1 MTAQSGLGFSGIV
14 AIQIPDEGA
23 TGEVLTK
30 LTPDDYDYD
39 WLAAGGGAAP
49 ANAEYVVMSLDAV
62 LTDERVLTAGAD
74 IDIVDGGAGGAVTI
88 SVTALAFGDVFKVGT
103 PVDNEIGVWT
113 GDGTLEGDPDLI
125 WDGVEL
131 NIGGNVHIRGDTLVL
146 QDGSAGP
153 FSIFHDANDE
163 LILYSG
169 GNSSIT
175 GANIQML
182 GGARPSLSNHMF
194 FRANTAIWQSW
205 NETSGLWTIFTG
217 IGAKTEALNID
228 ASQDATFASEVLA
241 IGDIESPRMVTRA
254 AIPTFAM
261 EDSDNPS
268 LDKQNWDFTIL
279 GDAFVARIWNNNYV
293 NFRNWWVVDR
303 QFTLSFIEIKRIRLF
318 AGAAVLAIDINDDGD
333 VSLPQDVLVGGTFT
347 SQGIDDN
354 ATAEKIQIA
363 DNLIDLL
370 TDVDILGTVNVAGF
384 VQYATLTDAALDDI
398 ANAVNTD
405 AGKIQGAMVYNSTQ
419 DVPVY
424 AVGAADGDVWVD
436 GAGTTV
442 NTPV

>member
-113 GDGTLEGDPDLI
+113 GDGTLEGDPLLT
-125 WDGVEL
+125 WDGLVL
-131 NIGGNVHIRGDTLVL
+131 TIGGDADILGDLLTV
-146 QDGSAGP
+146 GNTGGP
-153 FSIFHDANDE
+153 FSILNNVNDE
-163 LILYSG
+163 LTLFSG
-169 GNSSIT
+169 GNT
-175 GANIQML
+175 TAVGANIQML
-182 GGARPSLSNHMF
+182 GGARPSLSDHMF
-194 FRANTAIWQSW
+194 FRANIRTWQQW
-205 NETSGLWTIFTG
+205 NETFGEWTISTG
-217 IGAKTEALNID
+217 IGVKTEALNID